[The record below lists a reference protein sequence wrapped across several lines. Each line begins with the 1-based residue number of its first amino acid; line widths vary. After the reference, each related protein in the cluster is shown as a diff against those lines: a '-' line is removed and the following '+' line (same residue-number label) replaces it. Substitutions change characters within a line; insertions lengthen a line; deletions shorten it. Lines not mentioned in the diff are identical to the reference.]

1 MAFFSCSKCN
11 SSDIFL
17 SEYQYE
23 LPQKHCPQSAGLVG
37 NHFNGYSPYFL
48 MKVDCLFAKAVHL
61 KYPFI

>member
-1 MAFFSCSKCN
+1 MAFFSCNKCN
-11 SSDIFL
+11 SSDVFL

-23 LPQKHCPQSAGLVG
+23 LPQKHSPQSAGLVG